1 MLKGTT
7 TIELTD
13 VKTGEKQV
21 ITEKNM
27 ITNALHNLFQP
38 TFGHLSTE
46 STLRGYIPAYAT
58 LLGGIFL
65 FDTPIREDANQLYAP
80 AGATLTGCAR
90 YNTVNTSTGVILGS
104 YNTTESKYDST
115 AKKMQFVYDFNTS
128 QGNGTIASIC
138 LTHLEGGYGT
148 YNSDMSYS
156 AYAMKSFCSTPKALT
171 IGGKDSYSGISTGAY
186 FHLFAIDTNEDLAYY
201 FSLPT
206 TTSLSFQSRQMG
218 LKNISLFSTTM
229 PIIETSHTITLD
241 HAISGYRCYNF
252 DREDNALYI
261 ISTAASTIAANAEF
275 IVTKVNFG
283 TWTVTQTVMT
293 NTSNVVLYSS
303 SRFAIV
309 HRGYVYFR
317 SNAANYSMY
326 KLELGNSA
334 NVVKL
339 SGTASYA
346 VIPVFG
352 IGGRTYW
359 QYASSSTHRVYVT
372 DEATNRF
379 NFSGNQMLHYHTYS
393 QSYSTYYVVPGYTP
407 VLNNEM
413 FFYLSVGD
421 KSTLTFYYLAD
432 YLATINNLSEP
443 VTKTADKTMKIT
455 YTIEEQ

>member
-13 VKTGEKQV
+13 VHTGEKQV

-27 ITNALHNLFQP
+27 ITNAIHNLFQP

-58 LLGGIFL
+58 LLGGLLL
-65 FDTPIREDANQLYAP
+65 FDTPIGEDANQLYAP

-90 YNTVNTSTGVILGS
+90 YNTVNTSTGVVLGS

-115 AKKMQFVYDFNTS
+115 NKKMQFVYDFNTS

-138 LTHLEGGYGT
+138 LTHLEAGYGT
-148 YNSDMSYS
+148 YNSDMSYGT
-156 AYAMKSFCSTPKALT
+156 YAMKTFCSTPKTFT
-171 IGGKDSYSGISTGAY
+171 IDSKDMYSGISTGSY

-201 FSLPT
+201 FSLPS
-206 TTSLSFQSRQMG
+206 TTSLSFQSRQLG
-218 LKNISLFSTTM
+218 LKNFSLFSTAM
-229 PIIETSHTITLD
+229 PIVDTSHTITLD
-241 HAISGYRCYNF
+241 HAISSYRCYNF

-261 ISTAASTIAANAEF
+261 ISTAASTMAANAEF

-283 TWTVTQTVMT
+283 TWTVTQYVMT
-293 NTSNVVLYSS
+293 NTTDVTLYSS
-303 SRFAIV
+303 SRFGIV
-309 HRGYVYFR
+309 HRGQVYFR
-317 SNAANYSMY
+317 SNAANYSFY
-326 KLELGNSA
+326 KIQLGNSA

-339 SGTASYA
+339 AGTASYA
-346 VIPVFG
+346 MIPTFG
-352 IGGRTYW
+352 VGGRTYW
-359 QYASSSTHRVYVT
+359 QYTSSSTNRVYVT
-372 DEATNRF
+372 DEATNRV
-379 NFSGNQMLHYHTYS
+379 NFSGNQQLHYHSYS
-393 QSYSTYYVVPGYTP
+393 QSYSTYYAVPSYTP
-407 VLNNEM
+407 VINNEM
-413 FFYLSVGD
+413 FYYLSVGD
-421 KSTLTFYYLAD
+421 KGNLTFYYLAD